1 MKTHFITVDNAW
13 PALKEKGMAGVLSQ
27 SETFPLQAVSSDLH
41 YTILPDGVLTSL
53 FVAACPSDI
62 GYARILESLPPG
74 SGLQAFTHHHPVTG
88 DRKFIALS
96 ALVDYRCAFAPLKA
110 LGLSQLI
117 GRAIA
122 RELER
127 LELATRETYDTLILC
142 AQKDSGNLELLGNPT
157 PLLQVLG
164 PLRFCDASLEASS
177 GITYNLSYLLLG
189 ASRLAI
195 LVEFNAL
202 PLPGDHSPPHPDGD
216 MEYLAATCIHQ
227 PAKEDLARLD
237 AEVEEYLG
245 FLRYFRK
252 AGQVNDPEILPP
264 IPFQGDSGLAM
275 KGKSLAKHYVLLF
288 GTTLAE
294 LRHKAQDYFR
304 DLCRTGISFHASM
317 IKTRENYSNLYPG
330 NFRLRSDGI
339 RLEAAQV
346 PGILRRLHP

>member
-13 PALKEKGMAGVLSQ
+13 PALKEKGMAGVLSP
-27 SETFPLQAVSSDLH
+27 SDTFPLHAVSSDLH

-53 FVAACPSDI
+53 FAAPCPSDI
-62 GYARILESLPPG
+62 GYSRILESLPPG
-74 SGLQAFTHHHPVTG
+74 SGLQSFSHHHPVTG
-88 DRKFIALS
+88 DRKFVALS
-96 ALVDYRCAFAPLKA
+96 ALVDYRYPFAPLKA
-110 LGLSQLI
+110 LGASMLT
-117 GRAIA
+117 GRIIA
-122 RELER
+122 RELEQ
-127 LELATRETYDTLILC
+127 LELATRETYGTLIRC
-142 AQKDSGNLELLGNPT
+142 AQTDSGNLNLLGNPT

-164 PLRFCDASLEASS
+164 PLRLNNASLEASG

-189 ASRLAI
+189 ESRLAI

-202 PLPGDHSPPHPDGD
+202 LIPGEHAPPYPDAD
-216 MEYLAATCIHQ
+216 LEYLAATCINQ
-227 PAKEDLARLD
+227 PAREDLARLD
-237 AEVEEYLG
+237 TEVEEYLG

-252 AGQVNDPEILPP
+252 AGQVMDQGISPP

-275 KGKSLAKHYVLLF
+275 KGKALAKHYVLLF

-294 LRHKAQDYFR
+294 LRLKAQGYFR
-304 DLCRTGISFHASM
+304 DLCRAGVSFHASM

>member
-27 SETFPLQAVSSDLH
+27 SETFPLHAVSSDLH

-53 FVAACPSDI
+53 FAAACPSEI
-62 GYARILESLPPG
+62 AYSRIFENLPQG
-74 SGLQAFTHHHPVTG
+74 SGLQAFSHHHPVTG

-96 ALVDYRCAFAPLKA
+96 APVEYRCPFAPLKV
-110 LGLSQLI
+110 LGSSLLT

-122 RELER
+122 QELER
-127 LELATRETYDTLILC
+127 LELATRETYGNLIRC
-142 AQKDSGNLELLGNPT
+142 AQMDPGNLELLGNPT

-164 PLRFCDASLEASS
+164 PLRLCDASLEASG
-177 GITYNLSYLLLG
+177 GITYNLSYLMLG
-189 ASRLAI
+189 PSRIAI
-195 LVEFNAL
+195 LIEFNAL
-202 PLPGDHSPPHPDGD
+202 MLPGEHAPPHPDAD
-216 MEYLAATCIHQ
+216 LEYLAATCIHQ
-227 PAKEDLARLD
+227 PARKDLARLD

-252 AGQVNDPEILPP
+252 PGQVNDPGPLPP

-275 KGKSLAKHYVLLF
+275 KGKALAKHFVLLF

-294 LRHKAQDYFR
+294 LRMKAQDYFR
-304 DLCRTGISFHASM
+304 DLCRAGVSFHASM

-330 NFRLRSDGI
+330 NFRLQSDGI

-346 PGILRRLHP
+346 PGILHRLHR